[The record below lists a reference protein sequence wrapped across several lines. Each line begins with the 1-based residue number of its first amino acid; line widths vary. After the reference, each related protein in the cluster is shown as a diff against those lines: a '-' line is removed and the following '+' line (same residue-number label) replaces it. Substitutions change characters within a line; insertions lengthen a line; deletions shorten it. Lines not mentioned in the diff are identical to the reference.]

1 MNHVAIDLG
10 GRESQICVRGPDG
23 TILEEKRHLTRSL
36 ETLMA
41 RWEPSR
47 VIVET
52 SAEAFRIADQAKAAG
67 HEVRVVAATL
77 VKSLGVGARGIK
89 TDQRDARA
97 LSEVSCRIDL
107 PSVHIPTSAS
117 RELKSICGSREGIVE
132 ARTKLINNVRGW
144 LRGQLW
150 RIRSGATET
159 FHQRVRAHAATLDS
173 ELPVHVAR
181 NLQIIEMVTEQV
193 RAADAQLR
201 QFVKTDTTCQAL
213 MTVPGVGPVTAA
225 RFRAA
230 IDDASRFSSAHGVQS
245 YLGLTPG
252 ERSSSERQRRTG
264 ITKAGPS
271 APRRMLVQS
280 AWAAFRSYPND
291 PMVQWAKRIAERRG
305 KFVAVV
311 ALARKIAGIM
321 FALWRDGTTYRPE
334 RSAAARSTAMM

>member
-1 MNHVAIDLG
+1 MVFARH
-10 GRESQICVRGPDG
+10 GRQGCPRSSALRGLDTG
-23 TILEEKRHLTRSL
+23 L
-36 ETLMA
+36 
-41 RWEPSR
+41 
-47 VIVET
+47 
-52 SAEAFRIADQAKAAG
+52 
-67 HEVRVVAATL
+67 AAT
-77 VKSLGVGARGIK
+77 
-89 TDQRDARA
+89 
-97 LSEVSCRIDL
+97 
-107 PSVHIPTSAS
+107 
-117 RELKSICGSREGIVE
+117 
-132 ARTKLINNVRGW
+132 
-144 LRGQLW
+144 
-150 RIRSGATET
+150 
-159 FHQRVRAHAATLDS
+159 
-173 ELPVHVAR
+173 
-181 NLQIIEMVTEQV
+181 
-193 RAADAQLR
+193 ADAQLR
-201 QFVKTDTTCQAL
+201 QFVKTDTTCQSL

-321 FALWRDGTTYRPE
+321 FALWRDGTTYRSE
-334 RSAAARSTAMM
+334 RSAAAWSSAMM